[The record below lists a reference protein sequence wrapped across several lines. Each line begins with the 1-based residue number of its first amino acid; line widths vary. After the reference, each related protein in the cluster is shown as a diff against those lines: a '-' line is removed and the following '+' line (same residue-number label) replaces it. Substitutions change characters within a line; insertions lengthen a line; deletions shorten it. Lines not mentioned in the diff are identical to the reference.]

1 MTEKRPETV
10 GKSQPA
16 HDASQPPAEAVTPK
30 DESATSPGAVGSS
43 LGDQNPE
50 MSNDNGDENGF
61 LDVPFTINVE
71 LPQDNSNSIKSVQ
84 LSVSPMELVQELHQ
98 RLMDMQETCHKT
110 CFQLTFDSTTL
121 DNFVE
126 LKTIEGLKEGSS
138 LKLIEEP
145 YTQRKARIHVR
156 HIRDLA
162 QSLSQAETYSG
173 QDLGS
178 PSFLSVL
185 IGGDVFASLRHGI
198 DPNKSMQQDRDVDC
212 TPPAHVIPPTSH
224 AGPNATNGSSGIQTM
239 TREPP
244 LVELLLET
252 EEQTKKLQA
261 LKTLTL
267 SGWNPPPG
275 PRKLRGDLLYLYV
288 TTLEEKIF
296 HITSSTKGFFV
307 NCSTEDHFD
316 PKRQG
321 QLGKGSQTYHSLV
334 DLLNALS
341 PAFKKNFSQ
350 IQKIRCARND
360 LERVLTPY
368 QVHSWL
374 APALD
379 HSLDAIRAEDASAFK
394 LGYEEQ
400 IPSQT
405 RDWNDELQSTK
416 ELPRLNLAQRVLRE
430 RAVFKVYA
438 DFVAAAT
445 RGAVAVVEGN
455 VLALNPGEEFRSQMF
470 IWNNIFFS
478 LGFDVRDHYAKVGGD
493 AAAHVALANDLRGVQ
508 AYFDADIDGLHTL
521 GTVVVDYR
529 GYRVMAQSIIPGILE
544 KEQDQSVV
552 YGSIDSGKTVVSH
565 AKYQELLGT
574 AAATIK
580 VQPHEVLNAEGEA
593 VPLASSIECKG
604 IIGDD
609 GRHYILDLMRTF
621 PPDVNYLEQDFVEMP
636 KMLRDMGFPK
646 KQRHKLASLRNELIE
661 QFVEQRYMLFVK
673 SVAMQYHNLDK
684 ENKDAHTGGDKTATE
699 GKNTEE
705 KPKMDEKKSEKNDE
719 PADGSKISD
728 EEGTRKQ
735 DIVRGAAQAVNSLKD
750 DEFWIRFNADAFLDH
765 VNMPASDTLNKER
778 ALIVEA
784 AEFLIDTQIPA
795 LVREAADHGTSILD
809 GATLTNALHSKGI
822 NVRYL
827 GLFAKCVAAEE
838 RLSYLHRICI
848 QEMVCR
854 SAKHIFGGY
863 MQSVEG
869 QLVAQAV
876 AHFLNC
882 LLSAKLASNFVP
894 ACTVVGQSV
903 GGRSGKGRHR
913 RGKGTQSPTSSN
925 QSGTAGAATGVVSI
939 DWLTVT
945 PKALFALV
953 KAEIKDYFDFDAEG
967 DTFDSLYTRYDVSR
981 IALMRSFCM
990 RVGIQMLQKNYQ
1002 LSTGL
1007 SNGAIGEDDIVNLF
1021 PIVKHMEPRAT
1032 DAFRFYLTA
1041 QSKIQQ
1047 GYLKDGFELIA
1058 ESLQLMNQVYGPMHH
1073 ELVQCLRLLAR
1084 LSYIMGDHEAAL
1096 GQQQRAVIMSE
1107 RVNGFDSPQTIQE
1120 YGSLALYAFAC
1131 GQVPTTLKVL
1141 YRMRYLM
1148 LVVCGEK
1155 HPEMATLD
1163 ANIGLVLYALRQH
1176 EFALSFL
1183 ESSLRL
1189 HRTFYGD
1196 KSMKTALAYHLVART
1211 QSCLGDFRGALKN
1224 ERETYSIYRTLLGD
1238 AHEKTKESSE
1248 CLRHLTQQAVVLQ
1261 KQINELSDSANMPK
1275 NANKMMPPIYITPPP
1290 MASVL
1295 ELLNIIN
1302 GFIFVQISPAEIEA
1316 LRAELAKKAP
1326 QENGSTNHTT
1336 IEGKDSTSPTN
1347 VKKAAPGKT
1356 QPVVEQAA

>member
-1 MTEKRPETV
+1 MTEKRVDAV
-10 GKSQPA
+10 GKGQSA
-16 HDASQPPAEAVTPK
+16 HVDARQPPAETVTPK
-30 DESATSPGAVGSS
+30 ADEPAISQKDIHPS
-43 LGDQNPE
+43 LG
-50 MSNDNGDENGF
+50 NGGKEIPNETGEENG
-61 LDVPFTINVE
+61 LVEVPFTINIE
-71 LPQDNSNSIKSVQ
+71 LPQDNSNSSKMVQ

-98 RLMDMQETCHKT
+98 RLMDMQDTCHRT
-110 CFQLTFDSTTL
+110 CFQLTFDGNTL

-126 LKTIEGLKEGSS
+126 LKTIENLKEGSTI
-138 LKLIEEP
+138 KLVEEP

-156 HIRDLA
+156 HVRDLA
-162 QSLSQAETYSG
+162 QSLSQAEAYSG

-185 IGGDVFASLRHGI
+185 TGGDVFASLRGV
-198 DPNKSMQQDRDVDC
+198 DPNKSVQHDRDVDC
-212 TPPAHVIPPTSH
+212 TPPAHVIPPTSP
-224 AGPNATNGSSGIQTM
+224 AQNANGQQT
-239 TREPP
+239 TIREPP
-244 LVELLLET
+244 LAALLLET

-261 LKTLTL
+261 LKTFTL

-288 TTLEEKIF
+288 TTLEDKNF

-307 NCSTEDHFD
+307 NYSTENSFD

-321 QLGKGSQTYHSLV
+321 QLGKGSQIYHSLV
-334 DLLNALS
+334 DLLNCLS
-341 PAFKKNFSQ
+341 PGFKKNFAQ

-400 IPSQT
+400 IPGQT

-416 ELPRLNLAQRVLRE
+416 ELPRQGLAQRVLRE

-478 LGFDVRDHYAKVGGD
+478 LGFDVRDHYARVGGD
-493 AAAHVALANDLRGVQ
+493 AAAHVALANDLKGVQ
-508 AYFDADIDGLHTL
+508 AYFDADVDGLHTL

-565 AKYQELLGT
+565 PKYEELLG
-574 AAATIK
+574 AAASTIK
-580 VQPHEVLNAEGEA
+580 VQPHEVLNTEGDA
-593 VPLASSIECKG
+593 VSLASSIECKG
-604 IIGDD
+604 IVGDD

-621 PPDVNYLEQDFVEMP
+621 PPDVNYLQQDFVELP
-636 KMLRDMGFPK
+636 KELREMGFPK
-646 KQRHKLASLRNELIE
+646 QQRHKLASLRNELIE
-661 QFVEQRYMLFVK
+661 QFVEQKYMLFVK
-673 SVAMQYHNLDK
+673 NVAMQYHNLDK
-684 ENKDAHTGGDKTATE
+684 ENNDA
-699 GKNTEE
+699 NTEE
-705 KPKMDEKKSEKNDE
+705 NRKVTGDKDKRKDNADKVKKAE
-719 PADGSKISD
+719 AI
-728 EEGTRKQ
+728 GTREDEQTSEEEAAQKQ
-735 DIVRGAAQAVNSLKD
+735 DIVRRAAQAVNSLKE

-765 VNMPASDTLNKER
+765 ISMAQSETLTKER

-784 AEFLIDTQIPA
+784 AEFLVNTQIPA
-795 LVREAADHGTSILD
+795 LIREAVEHGTFILD
-809 GATLTNALHSKGI
+809 GTTLTGALHSKGI

-838 RLSYLHRICI
+838 RLSYLYRICM
-848 QEMVCR
+848 QEMICR
-854 SAKHIFGGY
+854 SAKHIFVGY

-869 QLVAQAV
+869 QFIAQAV

-882 LLSAKLASNFVP
+882 LLSAKLAPNFVP
-894 ACTVVGQSV
+894 ACTVVGSSG
-903 GGRSGKGRHR
+903 GGRGSKGKHKRGR
-913 RGKGTQSPTSSN
+913 GTQSPTSTA
-925 QSGTAGAATGVVSI
+925 QSGLTGSAGGSNAI

-945 PKALFALV
+945 PKTLFALI
-953 KAEIKDYFDFDAEG
+953 KGEMKDYFDFDDESNSF
-967 DTFDSLYTRYDVSR
+967 DTLYSHYDVSR
-981 IALMRSFCM
+981 IALMRAFCM
-990 RVGIQMLQKNYQ
+990 RVGIQVLQKNYQ

-1007 SNGAIGEDDIVNLF
+1007 SNGAICEDDIVNLF

-1073 ELVQCLRLLAR
+1073 EIVQCLRLLAR

-1131 GQVPTTLKVL
+1131 GQVPTTLMVL

-1189 HRTFYGD
+1189 HLTFYGN

-1224 ERETYSIYRTLLGD
+1224 ERETYAIYRTILGD
-1238 AHEKTKESSE
+1238 AHERTKESSE

-1261 KQINELSDSANMPK
+1261 KQINELSDNANMPK
-1275 NANKMMPPIYITPPP
+1275 NANKVLPPIYVTPPP
-1290 MASVL
+1290 MANVL

-1316 LRAELAKKAP
+1316 LRAELAKKTT
-1326 QENGSTNHTT
+1326 QENGTSNHTT
-1336 IEGKDSTSPTN
+1336 TEVQNATAGPTIQTAH
-1347 VKKAAPGKT
+1347 KSAGSDKA
-1356 QPVVEQAA
+1356 QPKIQKVV